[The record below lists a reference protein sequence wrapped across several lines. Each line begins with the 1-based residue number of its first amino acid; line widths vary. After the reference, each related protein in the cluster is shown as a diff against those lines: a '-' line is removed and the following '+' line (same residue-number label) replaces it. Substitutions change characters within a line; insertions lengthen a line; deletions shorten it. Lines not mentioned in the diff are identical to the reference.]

1 MQADRPAMQENK
13 RSKVRQWRGA
23 VVALM
28 LGWSSLE
35 AHAWSLEPGLEG
47 GISNENSPTL
57 TLGLHHGVTS
67 LPWLSSE
74 WQAWSLQLSGRLLL
88 LPGRNSEKSNAALIL
103 APALRYTFSG
113 GTFIEGGVG
122 AAIFLKAEL
131 RDSELGTAG
140 QFEDRLAIGR
150 PWGPGA
156 LQLALAHYSN
166 ASIQPPND
174 GLEVLSLG
182 YRWRL

>member
-1 MQADRPAMQENK
+1 MPANK
-13 RSKVRQWRGA
+13 QWMVKQWRGA
-23 VVALM
+23 VMVALM
-28 LGWSSLE
+28 LGWGTLEAQAGTLDPSLE
-35 AHAWSLEPGLEG
+35 AGVSSED
-47 GISNENSPTL
+47 SPTL
-57 TLGLHHGVTS
+57 TLGLHHSVTP

-74 WQAWSLQLSGRLLL
+74 WQSWSLQLSGRLLL
-88 LPGRNSEKSNAALIL
+88 LPGRNSEKSNAALVL
-103 APALRYTFSG
+103 APALRYTFAG

-122 AAIFLKAEL
+122 AAIFLEAHL
-131 RDSELGTAG
+131 RDSEFGTAG

-166 ASIQPPND
+166 ASIKQPND